1 MPTIPVS
8 KTKIL
13 LPRRRVGFLTRKR
26 LLDQLFEALDK
37 KLVLVSAPAGSGK
50 TSLLIDLAH
59 HSELPCCWLALDELD
74 CDPRRFI
81 TYLIASIKE
90 KFEKFGGQSLS
101 VLGELNSF
109 DSDLEGLVVTL
120 VNEIYEHIQEHF
132 ILVLDDLHLVE
143 GVPQIQNF
151 LNRFT
156 QLVEENC
163 HLIFSSRTLN
173 SLPNLTLMVAR
184 GQVAGL
190 SFSDLSFRVNE
201 IQALLEQNNNLRIS
215 DEEAAKIMEGTDG
228 WITGL
233 QFSGTHIFQDQKKL
247 SSGNIGVGLFDYLGH
262 QVLNRQHSD
271 LQMFLLRT
279 SLLEEF
285 DVTLCQEILSEF
297 YGEPQDWQAYINAL
311 IQNNLF
317 VLPLGTDGKWIRY
330 HHLFR
335 DFLQARYK
343 QSHPDEIATLYARLE
358 KAYEKIGEWEKAHY
372 ICQQLNDK
380 TALAEMIERSSV
392 IMLQHSYQTLDSWL
406 NDLPPSMLRTR
417 PGLLSIRGTI
427 AQLKGDLVT
436 GLDLLN
442 QAEQSFRQE
451 MNAYGLSLTLTRRA
465 TAFLFLGNYQ
475 TSMHDADEVIELT
488 ETSDDLQLL
497 YAEGL
502 RMKGLSLY
510 RLGNVRQA
518 VIFLERS
525 LNIIEYQNDT
535 PHIPILLLDLG
546 MAYREI
552 GDYLKASAVY
562 GQAHKIWKQAGNLYW
577 QAILLNNM
585 GVMHHGNGEYEKAV
599 QAFEEG
605 MLCAQRS
612 NYTRTE
618 ALISLSL
625 GDLYVEVEN
634 YEVASQNYQHAAGII
649 QNMKNLFM
657 IHMLGL
663 SQSNL
668 ALIQKDF
675 ESAKQQIKIVEDS
688 IRSSNARFENG
699 LLDFFFGRLYLMMEE
714 PARALLSLQEAERI
728 FMEDERELESMVT
741 HVWLAAAYSQNGDR
755 IAGSEKIRSVA
766 QGKIPNSVLVAVH
779 QTWTWLEG
787 LQKDGDLLRIAG
799 DLITQAFR
807 LSEKLPSVR
816 RNLRRQAHITQIS
829 VPHISIH
836 AFGRAQVSVGNKLL
850 TLSDWQTQSVHDLFF
865 YFLRNSKPLTKEQI
879 GEALWPGQYDT
890 SKLKLRFKNEVY
902 RLRRAVGQEVILFE
916 GIRYAFNHNLD
927 YEYDVEAFESYIARA
942 KAAQSPLEQIQL
954 YRKAVDLVHGPYL
967 EDIYMDWVLPE
978 RERLSQMILNS
989 LTALAELHLRQAQP
1003 EEALDICQRA
1013 MEYDPGFE
1021 PVYRIS
1027 MQAYNRLNDKLSI
1040 TRIYQ
1045 ACREACMDQ
1054 FNLPPSRETD
1064 ELYSRLIA

>member
-50 TSLLIDLAH
+50 TSLLVDLAH
-59 HSELPCCWLALDELD
+59 QSELPCCWLALDELD
-74 CDPRRFI
+74 RDPRRFI
-81 TYLIASIKE
+81 TYLIASIAE

-101 VLGELNSF
+101 VLSELNSF
-109 DSDLEGLVVTL
+109 DTESEGLVVTL
-120 VNEIYEHIQEHF
+120 VNEIYEHIHEHF
-132 ILVLDDLHLVE
+132 ILILDDLHLVDD
-143 GVPQIQNF
+143 VPHIQNF
-151 LNRFT
+151 LNRFM

-190 SFSDLSFRVNE
+190 SFPDLSFRVNE

-215 DEEAAKIMEGTDG
+215 DDEAAKIMEDTDG

-247 SSGNIGVGLFDYLGH
+247 TSGSVGVGLFDYLGQ
-262 QVLNRQHSD
+262 QVLDRQHSD

-285 DVTLCQEILSEF
+285 DITLCQEVLSGF
-297 YGEPQDWQAYINAL
+297 YDEPQDWQAYTNAL

-343 QSHPDEIATLYARLE
+343 QSYPNEIATLYARLE
-358 KAYEKIGEWEKAHY
+358 QAYEKFGEWEKAHY
-372 ICQQLNDK
+372 ICLQLNDK

-392 IMLQHSYQTLDSWL
+392 VMLQHSYQTLDLWL
-406 NDLPPSMLRTR
+406 NDLPPSMLRSR

-427 AQLKGDLVT
+427 AQIKGDLT
-436 GLDLLN
+436 EGLVLLN
-442 QAEQSFRQE
+442 QAEQVFRQE
-451 MNAYGLSLTLTRRA
+451 TNTFGLTLTLTRRA
-465 TAFLFLGNYQ
+465 TTFLFLGDYPA
-475 TSMHDADEVIELT
+475 SMRDADEVIKLT
-488 ETSDDLQLL
+488 EASDDLQLL
-497 YAEGL
+497 YSEGL

-525 LNIIEYQNDT
+525 LNIIEHQNDI

-546 MAYREI
+546 MAYREV

-562 GQAHKIWKQAGNLYW
+562 EQALKIWKQDGNLYW

-625 GDLYVEVEN
+625 GDLYVEVES

-668 ALIQKDF
+668 ALIKKDF

-699 LLDFFFGRLYLMMEE
+699 LLDFFFGRFYLMMDE
-714 PARALLSLQEAERI
+714 PAKALLSLQEAERI
-728 FMEDERELESMVT
+728 FMEDERELEAMAT
-741 HVWLAAAYSQNGDR
+741 HVWLAAAYSQNGDQ

-779 QTWTWLEG
+779 QTRTWLEG
-787 LQKDGDLLRIAG
+787 LQKDRDLFRIVG

-807 LSEKLPSVR
+807 LSEKLPSIR
-816 RNLRRQAHITQIS
+816 RHLRRQARITQIS
-829 VPHISIH
+829 APHISIH
-836 AFGRAQVSVGNKLL
+836 AFGGAQVSVGNKLL

-902 RLRRAVGQEVILFE
+902 RLRRAVGQDVILFE
-916 GIRYAFNHNLD
+916 GVRYAFNHNLD

-942 KAAQSPLEQIQL
+942 KAAQSPQDQIEL

-967 EDIYMDWVLPE
+967 EEIYMDWVLPE
-978 RERLSQMILNS
+978 RERLSQIILNS
-989 LTALAELHLRQAQP
+989 LTTLAELYLRQAQL
-1003 EEALDICQRA
+1003 EETLSICQRA